1 MDNQTLRDIGFSPT
15 IKSPKREW
23 STTDNQP
30 VNEEELQDDTELA
43 DNNEVD
49 KSTLPEPNILDI
61 LEWSQKAIL
70 VCSTVQGTI
79 LQACHVLTEQ
89 DGQGVK
95 GLKGQARVIT
105 KLDRCGGKRVEHA
118 GQGAINKQSGCVPE
132 MDRFNKEANI
142 RVKGEL
148 VGKSIPPD
156 GNQTSPKESDRTRC
170 EPKAGTYQ

>member
-61 LEWSQKAIL
+61 LEWS
-70 VCSTVQGTI
+70 
-79 LQACHVLTEQ
+79 
-89 DGQGVK
+89 
-95 GLKGQARVIT
+95 
-105 KLDRCGGKRVEHA
+105 
-118 GQGAINKQSGCVPE
+118 
-132 MDRFNKEANI
+132 
-142 RVKGEL
+142 
-148 VGKSIPPD
+148 
-156 GNQTSPKESDRTRC
+156 
-170 EPKAGTYQ
+170 

>member
-1 MDNQTLRDIGFSPT
+1 M
-15 IKSPKREW
+15 
-23 STTDNQP
+23 
-30 VNEEELQDDTELA
+30 
-43 DNNEVD
+43 
-49 KSTLPEPNILDI
+49 
-61 LEWSQKAIL
+61 
-70 VCSTVQGTI
+70 
-79 LQACHVLTEQ
+79 
-89 DGQGVK
+89 K

-156 GNQTSPKESDRTRC
+156 GNQTSLEKETRPDGSGRNPA
-170 EPKAGTYQ
+170 ESGVHQKHGHISKYAIMHILRAYLKISWNLYMYIYN